1 MKPAFVGTPLHSV
14 KPTSVSRVRVKA
26 VSDVG
31 RPCRARGVHRL
42 ASLRMASE
50 SMNTRI
56 DEAIKNAEDAA
67 RKFGK
72 GSKEAKVA
80 WDVVEELE
88 AERSHQ
94 AAQKKSEDPLE
105 QYCKEV
111 PEADE
116 CRVYED

>member
-1 MKPAFVGTPLHSV
+1 
-14 KPTSVSRVRVKA
+14 
-26 VSDVG
+26 
-31 RPCRARGVHRL
+31 
-42 ASLRMASE
+42 
-50 SMNTRI
+50 MNTRI